1 MQNDSGYASGTN
13 EFDQDP
19 ADRLPLE
26 RNEDPNSERRLGHE
40 QKKTKAARRDQ
51 PMKKTRTRTKKT
63 KAARRDQPMKKTRP
77 TPFAF
82 ATKVSRAFSHP
93 SARPCVCVFC
103 IFCVLVRACVSPQKL
118 KRNLQFVLCREFNWN
133 PPPRPSTD
141 RSLPLQNSLERFG
154 RHVFALIFLRIMS
167 IIFNSPELPIKKSH
181 PMKTPNLNIFHVTL
195 FRSVF

>member
-40 QKKTKAARRDQ
+40 Q
-51 PMKKTRTRTKKT
+51 KKT